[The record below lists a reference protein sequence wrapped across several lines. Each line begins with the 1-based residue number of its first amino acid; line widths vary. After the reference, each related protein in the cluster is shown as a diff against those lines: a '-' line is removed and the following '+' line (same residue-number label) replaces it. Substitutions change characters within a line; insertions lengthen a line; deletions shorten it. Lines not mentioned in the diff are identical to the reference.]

1 MLTMNT
7 DVFEIDL

>member
-7 DVFEIDL
+7 DVFEIDI